1 MFGLFDKMEK
11 LINKK
16 NIAIIAIIGFFLI
29 FLSYF
34 LISKSNKDTEK
45 YFDIYLASLYNEDI
59 QDIDQK
65 MTFLSKIEDPN
76 VSFFADLNLAS
87 IENLDKYEKLDR
99 DIILLKKAIIDLDPG
114 TLKSLS
120 LDENFIFSDIAK
132 IYYLNLDI
140 NNFDII
146 YQDNSEKIENFFI
159 KAISRL
165 KNENS

>member
-1 MFGLFDKMEK
+1 MEK

-65 MTFLSKIEDPN
+65 MTYLSKIEDPN

>member
-1 MFGLFDKMEK
+1 MEK

-34 LISKSNKDTEK
+34 LISKSNRETEK

-65 MTFLSKIEDPN
+65 MSYLSKIEDPN
-76 VSFFADLNLAS
+76 VSFFADLNLGS

-99 DIILLKKAIIDLDPG
+99 DTILLKKAIIDLDPG

>member
-1 MFGLFDKMEK
+1 MEK

-34 LISKSNKDTEK
+34 LISKSNRDTEK

-65 MTFLSKIEDPN
+65 MSYLSKIEDPN

-120 LDENFIFSDIAK
+120 LDENFIFSEIAK

>member
-1 MFGLFDKMEK
+1 MEK
-11 LINKK
+11 LINNK

-34 LISKSNKDTEK
+34 LISKSNRETEK

-65 MTFLSKIEDPN
+65 MSYLSKIEDPN
-76 VSFFADLNLAS
+76 VSFFADLNLGS

-120 LDENFIFSDIAK
+120 LDENFIFSEITK

-140 NNFDII
+140 NNFYII

>member
-1 MFGLFDKMEK
+1 MEK
-11 LINKK
+11 LINNR
-16 NIAIIAIIGFFLI
+16 NISIVSCLVILLIVSAYFF
-29 FLSYF
+29 FF
-34 LISKSNKDTEK
+34 NSKDSEK
-45 YFDIYLASLYNEDI
+45 YFDIYLAKLYN
-59 QDIDQK
+59 QDTQGIIQK
-65 MTFLSKIEDPN
+65 MEYLSNIEDPN

-87 IENLDKYEKLDR
+87 IENLDKYEKLER
-99 DIILLKKAIIDLDPG
+99 DIILLKKAIVDLDSE

-120 LDENFIFSDIAK
+120 LDENFIFSDITK

-146 YQDNSEKIENFFI
+146 YQDNSDEIDNFFI

>member
-1 MFGLFDKMEK
+1 MEK

-16 NIAIIAIIGFFLI
+16 NIAIIAISVFFLI

-34 LISKSNKDTEK
+34 LISKSNRDTEK

-65 MTFLSKIEDPN
+65 MTYLSKIEDPN
-76 VSFFADLNLAS
+76 VSFFADLNLGS
-87 IENLDKYEKLDR
+87 IENLDKYEKLER
-99 DIILLKKAIIDLDPG
+99 DLILLKKAIIDLDPE

-140 NNFDII
+140 NNFDRI

>member
-1 MFGLFDKMEK
+1 MEK

-16 NIAIIAIIGFFLI
+16 NIAIIAIMGFFLI

-34 LISKSNKDTEK
+34 LIFKSNKDTEK

-65 MTFLSKIEDPN
+65 MSYLSKIEDPN
-76 VSFFADLNLAS
+76 VSFFADLNLGS

>member
-1 MFGLFDKMEK
+1 MEK
-11 LINKK
+11 LINNK

-34 LISKSNKDTEK
+34 LISKSNRETEK

-65 MTFLSKIEDPN
+65 MSYLSKIEYPN
-76 VSFFADLNLAS
+76 VSFFADLNLGS

>member
-1 MFGLFDKMEK
+1 MEK

-34 LISKSNKDTEK
+34 LISKSNRETEK

-65 MTFLSKIEDPN
+65 MSYLSKIEYPN

>member
-1 MFGLFDKMEK
+1 MEK

-29 FLSYF
+29 FFSYF
-34 LISKSNKDTEK
+34 LISKSNRDTEK

-65 MTFLSKIEDPN
+65 MSYLSKIEDPN

>member
-1 MFGLFDKMEK
+1 MEK

-34 LISKSNKDTEK
+34 LISKSNRETEK

-65 MTFLSKIEDPN
+65 MSYLSKIEDPN
-76 VSFFADLNLAS
+76 VSFFADLNLGS

-120 LDENFIFSDIAK
+120 LDENFIFSEIAK

>member
-1 MFGLFDKMEK
+1 MEK

-16 NIAIIAIIGFFLI
+16 NIAIITIIGFFLI

-65 MTFLSKIEDPN
+65 MTYLSKIEDPN

>member
-1 MFGLFDKMEK
+1 MEK

-34 LISKSNKDTEK
+34 LISKSNRDTEK

-65 MTFLSKIEDPN
+65 MTYLSKIEDPN

-114 TLKSLS
+114 TLK
-120 LDENFIFSDIAK
+120 
-132 IYYLNLDI
+132 
-140 NNFDII
+140 
-146 YQDNSEKIENFFI
+146 
-159 KAISRL
+159 
-165 KNENS
+165 

>member
-1 MFGLFDKMEK
+1 MEK

-34 LISKSNKDTEK
+34 LISKSNRDTEK

-65 MTFLSKIEDPN
+65 MSYLSKIEDPN
-76 VSFFADLNLAS
+76 VSFFADLNLGS

-120 LDENFIFSDIAK
+120 LDENFIFSEIAK

>member
-1 MFGLFDKMEK
+1 MEK

-29 FLSYF
+29 SLSYF
-34 LISKSNKDTEK
+34 LISKSNRDTEK

>member
-1 MFGLFDKMEK
+1 MEK

-34 LISKSNKDTEK
+34 LISKSNRETEK

-65 MTFLSKIEDPN
+65 MSYLSKIEDPN

-99 DIILLKKAIIDLDPG
+99 DIILLKKAIIDLDPR

>member
-1 MFGLFDKMEK
+1 MEK
-11 LINKK
+11 LINKR
-16 NIAIIAIIGFFLI
+16 NISIVFVLVILLI
-29 FLSYF
+29 LLAYF
-34 LISKSNKDTEK
+34 SLLNISKNSEK
-45 YFDIYLASLYNEDI
+45 FFDIYLANLYNEDI
-59 QDIDQK
+59 QGIDQK
-65 MTFLSKIEDPN
+65 MEYLSSVEDPN
-76 VSFFADLNLAS
+76 VSFFADLKIAS

-99 DIILLKKAIIDLDPG
+99 DIILLKKAIVDLDPE

-140 NNFDII
+140 NNFDVIF
-146 YQDNSEKIENFFI
+146 QNNSEEIENFFI

>member
-1 MFGLFDKMEK
+1 MEK

-29 FLSYF
+29 ILSYF

-65 MTFLSKIEDPN
+65 MTYLSKIEDPN

>member
-1 MFGLFDKMEK
+1 MEK

-65 MTFLSKIEDPN
+65 MTYLSKIEDPN

-87 IENLDKYEKLDR
+87 IENLDKYEKLER

>member
-1 MFGLFDKMEK
+1 MEK
-11 LINKK
+11 LINNK

-65 MTFLSKIEDPN
+65 MSYLSKIEDPN

-120 LDENFIFSDIAK
+120 LDENFIFSEIAK